1 LELAALRVNVNSI
14 AVVPP
19 FPSNMETACEPM
31 KGSETAGGG
40 VSFLLQALST
50 SMIKRIFCT
59 RIE

>member
-40 VSFLLQALST
+40 FSFLLQELST
-50 SMIKRIFCT
+50 NSINKIFSG
-59 RIE
+59 RMS